1 MSGVERLAVRNRL
14 LTTLPPESFAR
25 IAPALERVGLPSN
38 LCLHGAGE
46 PIGAVHFVEAGAVS
60 LMTLMTDGNHVESG
74 TVGRE
79 GFVGLPLLL
88 GADAWPA
95 EARVQMPGA
104 ALRLGAARFHDAVEE
119 DAGLRLLLLRFTLA
133 FHGLVA
139 QTAACNARHHLE
151 QRLARWLLIAHD
163 RAESDELPLTHE
175 FLSVMLGVRRAGV
188 TVAAGILR
196 DEGLIRYDRG
206 HVTILDRPG
215 LEATS
220 CECRGAM
227 RAEFTR
233 LLGRA
238 GAGGV

>member
-1 MSGVERLAVRNRL
+1 MSGVEQSAVRNRL
-14 LTTLPPESFAR
+14 LAALPPESFAR
-25 IAPALERVGLPSN
+25 IAPALERVELPSN
-38 LCLHGAGE
+38 LCLHGPGE

-60 LMTLMTDGNHVESG
+60 LMTLMIDGNHVESG

-88 GADAWPA
+88 GADARPA

-104 ALRLGAARFHDAVEE
+104 ALRLGAARFRDAVEA

-139 QTAACNARHHLE
+139 QTAACNARHQLE
-151 QRLARWLLIAHD
+151 QRLARWMLIAHD

-188 TVAAGILR
+188 TVAGILR
-196 DEGLIRYDRG
+196 DEGLIHYDRG

-220 CECRGAM
+220 CECHGAT